1 MKCFFVYL
9 LQDDHGLKR
18 KITFLKQVLAV
29 QNEVS
34 VYEIRVSLF
43 KRENECFLLF
53 AFLKNP
59 FHLFYSLFFIVSY
72 FRMYG
77 TMSFTTI
84 NQLLQIPYS
93 LLKNSLT
100 FQQIDNFC

>member
-9 LQDDHGLKR
+9 FQDDHGLKR

-53 AFLKNP
+53 AFLKIHIISLIHY
-59 FHLFYSLFFIVSY
+59 FLLFLISECTA
-72 FRMYG
+72 RCR
-77 TMSFTTI
+77 
-84 NQLLQIPYS
+84 LL
-93 LLKNSLT
+93 L
-100 FQQIDNFC
+100 